1 MKKLTQI
8 DKFIEGARVQG
19 FYICVKKFIRTTK
32 GGDLY
37 IDLELQ
43 DMSGSIHGKIWDN
56 ASDLG
61 LKFDKGDAVA
71 VSGIVELYK
80 KSFN

>member
-1 MKKLTQI
+1 MKKPTKLISLLKGQ
-8 DKFIEGARVQG
+8 VQG

-71 VSGIVELYK
+71 VSGIVGHKEI
-80 KSFN
+80 FN